1 MKRIWFLGL
10 LISLSTSAAIS
21 TKIDYSLGKQSKM
34 KIINTE
40 LNDGEVKILNFPDE
54 NKIVEIRATEEI
66 PENLRDNDVILGQIF
81 YDIKIYETSG
91 DKKTLISSPQIV
103 SLIGEEA
110 TFEMNDT
117 AGNEHFYFKVLSK
130 SIK

>member
-91 DKKTLISSPQIV
+91 DKKNS
-103 SLIGEEA
+103 
-110 TFEMNDT
+110 
-117 AGNEHFYFKVLSK
+117 HK
-130 SIK
+130 